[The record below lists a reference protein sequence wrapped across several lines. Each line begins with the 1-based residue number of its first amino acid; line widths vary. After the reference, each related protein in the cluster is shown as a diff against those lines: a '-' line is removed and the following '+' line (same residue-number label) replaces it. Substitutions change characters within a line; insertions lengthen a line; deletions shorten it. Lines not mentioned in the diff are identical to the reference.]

1 MNRFTN
7 PPSENPPS
15 QQEMS
20 FSGVSELSSN
30 VQDNAQE
37 SEVQEHKPIPIPSH
51 ARQYRAIGLIEAK
64 YERSE
69 EQLTKGTLI
78 TSTDKNIDAVVL
90 GRLIS
95 LFKKRID
102 LEKQHLWVVYP
113 RTNQDSED
121 LHVQIVGIW
130 EPQTFKKDAQ
140 INNESDLTENE
151 DHLKPGYFSIRG
163 EVVFASQE
171 TETIIVKIRQS
182 AKKDE
187 ERPKFFK
194 IKIDS
199 PSNLIFN

>member
-51 ARQYRAIGLIEAK
+51 ARQYRAIGLIKAK

-102 LEKQHLWVVYP
+102 LEKLEEYVEGNKDMTLKKAAQEFGVSIFTISYWLKRLGYSYKKKIFPTWKQVKK
-113 RTNQDSED
+113 SE
-121 LHVQIVGIW
+121 LN
-130 EPQTFKKDAQ
+130 TKDR
-140 INNESDLTENE
+140 S
-151 DHLKPGYFSIRG
+151 
-163 EVVFASQE
+163 
-171 TETIIVKIRQS
+171 KI
-182 AKKDE
+182 
-187 ERPKFFK
+187 
-194 IKIDS
+194 
-199 PSNLIFN
+199 